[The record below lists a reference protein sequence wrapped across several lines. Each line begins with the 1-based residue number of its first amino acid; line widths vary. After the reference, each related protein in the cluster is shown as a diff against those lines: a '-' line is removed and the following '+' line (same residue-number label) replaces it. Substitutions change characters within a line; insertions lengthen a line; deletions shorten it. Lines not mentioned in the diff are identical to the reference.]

1 MIETMPNKR
10 VPHLGFTLIELLVV
24 FAILGIL
31 ATIGIGSYMSS
42 QMKSRDSHRKT
53 DLKNIAIAL
62 ETFYNDAQAY
72 PTSSAG
78 KILGCGATGDAAC
91 SWGSAWAGNGV
102 TYMSI
107 LPDDISANDYF
118 YHSEDGT
125 SYELYARLENTADQK
140 AIRTDEGAAA
150 GYADMICL
158 GTTVRCNFV
167 VASANAELPAVIA
180 DGGEE

>member
-1 MIETMPNKR
+1 MDAMKNRRITQ
-10 VPHLGFTLIELLVV
+10 LGFTLIELLVV

-53 DLKNIAIAL
+53 DLKNIAIVL

-78 KILGCGATGDAAC
+78 EILGCGAGGDTAC
-91 SWGSAWAGNGV
+91 AWGAAWAGNGV

-140 AIRTDEGAAA
+140 AIKTDEGAAA
-150 GYADMICL
+150 GYEDMICS

-167 VASANAELPAVIA
+167 VASANAELPTVIA
-180 DGGEE
+180 DGEEE